1 MEFLLKKVHTC
12 NLHTR
17 DSTSFSLAFSS
28 AHCCCTYRNTVLLWQ
43 EVHNLHPLSSYIWP
57 QNLLT
62 NPTEIFCTCL
72 KRLSYVHWT
81 ALKRL
86 LLVSRTILFSPVPLR
101 SRYKITWI
109 HWFGCVWT
117 TVVVVGYPEGIPHFS
132 GSPYCLTVLVLE
144 VVVWMAIPTST
155 YPFSSFVVR
164 SVDLGV
170 K

>member
-1 MEFLLKKVHTC
+1 MWNSSSKKCLHAICTLETAPPSAWHYSVHTVAV
-12 NLHTR
+12 HTEIR
-17 DSTSFSLAFSS
+17 CFYDKEYTTSTLS
-28 AHCCCTYRNTVLLWQ
+28 AL
-43 EVHNLHPLSSYIWP
+43 IWP

-62 NPTEIFCTCL
+62 NPREMNCTCL

-117 TVVVVGYPEGIPHFS
+117 TVVVVGYPEGIAHFS